1 VKRPE
6 PAILELLRQ
15 GLKARRDGHLQQAQ
29 AAYLKVLGLQPEQ
42 PDALFLLGELAQAQ
56 GLLNDAENLLYRSV
70 KSQSQQPQAWS
81 RLGMVR
87 EDLGRHADAV
97 VCYLRAAEQQP
108 SLGEAHFNA
117 ARLLHP
123 LGRLEQATQCLDSG
137 LSSPGTSATL
147 TAQML
152 QLRALMQEEAGQ
164 LDLALATLQQALQL
178 CPSRAALHHNAGT
191 VLQRLARP
199 AQALAAHDTALAL
212 GLDVADAHY
221 NRGNS
226 LQSLGRLSQ
235 ALQAYQTALR
245 LDPQHALA
253 MFDAA
258 RLRWRQGDPAF
269 TTELDAAAAAA
280 PLSAVPHGIKGRL
293 MLRAERFSQ
302 AASAFGHAA
311 VLDPKAAGYLDGQAQ
326 AMARLGQLEPA
337 LALHQ
342 QAIALA
348 PEQAAPLISHAHT
361 LLQGGQLA
369 LAAQQAQAALRLEPL
384 NQQAWAMLG
393 VAWRTAGDRRH
404 AWLNDYDQH
413 VRVFDLEPP
422 PGWQDMDTFNRAL
435 AAALEPMHSDA
446 EAPID
451 QTLRSGSQ
459 TLGDIFEQG
468 HPLVMQLTACISQAV
483 DQYIAHLQRLPADA
497 SHPLLG
503 RTTQRWRFTDSWS
516 SRLRGS
522 GFHTPHVHP
531 HGWISSVYYVAVPPS
546 VSGSGSRA
554 QSQWLEQSQLQ
565 DVGQSQSRAGWLTF
579 GVPDLAVPGCQL
591 GAKRAQQ
598 PQAGRLVL
606 FPSYMWHATVPFK
619 DTQPRLTVAFDVLP
633 VG

>member
-1 VKRPE
+1 MKRPT
-6 PAILELLRQ
+6 PAVLQLLQ
-15 GLKARRDGHLQQAQ
+15 HGLKARRDGLLQQAR
-29 AAYLKVLGLQPEQ
+29 AAYLQALVLQAEQ
-42 PDALFLLGELAQAQ
+42 PDALFLLGELAQSQ
-56 GLLNDAENLLYRSV
+56 GLLSEADDLLNRSV
-70 KSQSQQPQAWS
+70 QSQPQQPQAWS

-87 EDLGRHADAV
+87 EDLGRQADAV
-97 VCYLRAAEQQP
+97 ACYLRAAELQP

-123 LGRLEQATQCLDSG
+123 LGRLEQAAQCLDSG
-137 LSSPGTSATL
+137 LASPGASAVL

-178 CPSRAALHHNAGT
+178 CPNRAALHHNAGT
-191 VLQRLARP
+191 VLQRLSRP

-226 LQSLGRLSQ
+226 LQSLGRLAQ

-245 LDPQHALA
+245 LNPQHALA

-302 AASAFGHAA
+302 AASDFGHAA
-311 VLDPKAAGYLDGQAQ
+311 SLDPKAAGYIDGQAQ
-326 AMARLGQLEPA
+326 ALGRLGHLEPA

-342 QAIALA
+342 RAIALA
-348 PEQAAPLISHAHT
+348 PGQAAPLISHAHT
-361 LLQGGQLA
+361 LLQTGQLA
-369 LAAQQAQAALRLEPL
+369 LAGQQAQAALQLEPL
-384 NQQAWAMLG
+384 SQQAWAMLG
-393 VAWRTAGDRRH
+393 VAWRAAGDTRD
-404 AWLNDYDQH
+404 AWLNDYHQH
-413 VRVFDLEPP
+413 VQVFDLAPP
-422 PGWQDMDTFNRAL
+422 PGWQDMDAFNRAL

-459 TLGDIFEQG
+459 TLGDIFEQS
-468 HPLVMQLTACISQAV
+468 HPLVMQLKACISQAV
-483 DQYIAHLQRLPADA
+483 DQYITHLQRLPADA
-497 SHPLLG
+497 RHPLLG

-546 VSGSGSRA
+546 VAGSASA
-554 QSQWLEQSQLQ
+554 APSH
-565 DVGQSQSRAGWLTF
+565 GQSQAGWLTF
-579 GVPDLAVPGCQL
+579 GVPDLAVPGRQL
-591 GAKRAQQ
+591 SAKRTQP

-606 FPSYMWHATVPFK
+606 FPSYMWHATVPFS
-619 DTQPRLTVAFDVLP
+619 DTQPRLTVAFDAVP
-633 VG
+633 VV